1 MKALIWQVC
10 RKLRMLYNEG
20 LPIIMLSAND
30 DEASILKGLQVGL
43 SFSSAHLKTLV
54 SSTKWPGAS
63 LHAGKT
69 EFTLSAGRRKRLR
82 QEAI

>member
-54 SSTKWPGAS
+54 SSTKWPGFCIIAC
-63 LHAGKT
+63 
-69 EFTLSAGRRKRLR
+69 RKD
-82 QEAI
+82 